1 VLPGA
6 TADDLEHRSEVK
18 EREGMQED
26 KETAIRVNAVL
37 DKVRSSLGG
46 ADIRLKEVRD
56 GIVVVQFRK
65 AITDRS
71 CHASKT
77 LTAEEVVAEAL
88 EDQLK
93 EAVKGFSKVVL
104 VPE

>member
-6 TADDLEHRSEVK
+6 TAGRPEHRTELK
-18 EREGMQED
+18 ELEGMHQD

-65 AITDRS
+65 EITNRS
-71 CHASKT
+71 CHASMT
-77 LTAEEVVAEAL
+77 GTTEEVVAEVL
-88 EDQLK
+88 EDELK
-93 EAVKGFSKVVL
+93 EAVDGFSKVVV

>member
-1 VLPGA
+1 VPGT
-6 TADDLEHRSEVK
+6 TAGDLEHNSEV
-18 EREGMQED
+18 EVSEGMHED

-65 AITDRS
+65 ETTNRS
-71 CHASKT
+71 CHASMT
-77 LTAEEVVAEAL
+77 RTTEEVVAEVL
-88 EDQLK
+88 EDELK
-93 EAVKGFSKVVL
+93 EAVKGFGKVVL

>member
-1 VLPGA
+1 M
-6 TADDLEHRSEVK
+6 ESERM
-18 EREGMQED
+18 RED
-26 KETAIRVNAVL
+26 IETAIRVNAVL

-56 GIVVVQFRK
+56 GIVVVRFRK
-65 AITDRS
+65 EITNRS

-77 LTAEEVVAEAL
+77 LTTEEVVAEVL
-88 EDQLK
+88 EDELK
-93 EAVKGFSKVVL
+93 AAVEGFSKVVL